1 MTSYVINFS
10 VYTLAMIG
18 FIGLAFFIIKKLS
31 FETTM
36 KGKNRLIKVEE
47 TLNLNPKKSLSVIN
61 VDGERFLIA
70 CDIDTTVCLSKLKDI
85 NKKQM
90 IKKEIDNLFVD
101 NSELPVKKANDLQEA
116 YSKLMQIQNLKN
128 NKDTEK
134 SLIYDNFSQE
144 DMYKNSEN
152 KKNENIQL
160 NYKNNNRIISEN
172 LYADNLESSS
182 NSLFRQ
188 LVNKL

>member
-160 NYKNNNRIISEN
+160 NYKNNKRIISEN

>member
-144 DMYKNSEN
+144 DMYQNSEN

-160 NYKNNNRIISEN
+160 NYKNNKRIISEN

>member
-116 YSKLMQIQNLKN
+116 YSKLMQIQNLKH
-128 NKDTEK
+128 KDTEK

-160 NYKNNNRIISEN
+160 NYKNNKRIISEN

>member
-61 VDGERFLIA
+61 VDGEMFLIA

-116 YSKLMQIQNLKN
+116 YSKLMQIQNLKH